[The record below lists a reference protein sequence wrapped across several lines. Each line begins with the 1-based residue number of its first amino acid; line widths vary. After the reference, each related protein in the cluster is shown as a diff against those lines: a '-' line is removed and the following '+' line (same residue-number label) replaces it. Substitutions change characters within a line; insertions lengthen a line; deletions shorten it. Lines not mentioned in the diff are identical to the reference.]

1 MQLPESDIED
11 LVREKLEGESY
22 SKIRA
27 RLRERGLTEQEIR
40 ETIRKIDI
48 KVLDAEMNQRY
59 LGSSRQWYRV
69 GLFIAALGLGLAF
82 GASRGI
88 ILGDVP
94 KWIVYAPFFAGIAM
108 MFYGRYSQ
116 RRPPGD
122 DRRGPGP
129 IRRKRPFK

>member
-1 MQLPESDIED
+1 VKLPESEIEE

-27 RLRERGLTEQEIR
+27 RLREQGLTEQEIR
-40 ETIRKIDI
+40 VTIRKIDE
-48 KVLDAEMNQRY
+48 KVLDTEMNQRH
-59 LGSSRQWYRV
+59 LGSSRQWYRA

-108 MFYGRYSQ
+108 MLYGRYAQ
-116 RRPPGD
+116 KRPPGD
-122 DRRGPGP
+122 DGRGPGP